1 MNDSGIHDS
10 NAFDV
15 VCDQP
20 PRQTSELVV
29 KVEPSDELRLLLE
42 EAKGGL
48 QTTRNLIQGW
58 RDDCKL
64 RVKRLTPTAKLPTR
78 GSAQAI
84 GLDLYADVTEAR
96 GAIEIRPGYR
106 ALVSTGIAIALPP
119 GYYGRV
125 APRSGL
131 ALKQGIDVM
140 AGVID
145 EDYRGEIHALL
156 LNTNQWETFWVKPGD
171 RIAQLILERADIMP
185 VVEVDELDATV
196 RGANGYG
203 STGV

>member
-1 MNDSGIHDS
+1 VNDSGIHDS

-29 KVEPSDELRLLLE
+29 KVEPSDEVRWLLE

-48 QTTRNLIQGW
+48 QTTRNLIQEW
-58 RDDCKL
+58 RDDCQL

-185 VVEVDELDATV
+185 VVEVDDLDATV

>member
-29 KVEPSDELRLLLE
+29 KVEPSDEVRWLLE

-48 QTTRNLIQGW
+48 QTTRNLIQEW
-58 RDDCKL
+58 RDDCQL

-185 VVEVDELDATV
+185 VVEVDDLDATV

>member
-1 MNDSGIHDS
+1 VNDSGIHDS
-10 NAFDV
+10 NGFDV

-20 PRQTSELVV
+20 PRQESELVV
-29 KVEPSDELRLLLE
+29 KVEPSDELRRLLE

-48 QTTRNLIQGW
+48 QTTRNLIQEW

-106 ALVSTGIAIALPP
+106 ALVSTGIVIALPP

-185 VVEVDELDATV
+185 VVDVDELDATV

>member
-10 NAFDV
+10 NGFDV

-20 PRQTSELVV
+20 PRQTSEMVV
-29 KVEPSDELRLLLE
+29 KVEPSDELRWQLE
-42 EAKGGL
+42 EAKCGL
-48 QTTRNLIQGW
+48 QTTRNLIQEW

-106 ALVSTGIAIALPP
+106 ALVSTGIVIALPP

-185 VVEVDELDATV
+185 VVEVDDLDATV